1 MLIEIM
7 SAVLLCS
14 VAGNVILGWRLWSQ
28 KSLPR
33 EDYDAQALLT
43 DLLHGSALIK
53 VERVAPAD
61 VLIRSPRGRR

>member
-1 MLIEIM
+1 MVEII
-7 SAVLLCS
+7 SGILLCS
-14 VAGNVILGWRLWSQ
+14 VAGNVILGWRLWSH
-28 KSLPR
+28 KSAPR